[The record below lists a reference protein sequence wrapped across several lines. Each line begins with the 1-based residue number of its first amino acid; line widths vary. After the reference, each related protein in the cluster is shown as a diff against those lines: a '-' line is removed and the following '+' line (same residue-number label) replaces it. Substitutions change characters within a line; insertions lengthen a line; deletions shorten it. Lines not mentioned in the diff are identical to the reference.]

1 MPTTSVE
8 LSTLSEP
15 NTIIVNVHNVCTKL
29 VFRKYPFINNLMR
42 QLVNY
47 FYGIFLGIEKSTFK
61 ARSRLFGYEVK
72 INSTTFLDGHTSC
85 FPVICEFKFDCSICC
100 VMINVYVT
108 FKPVITGT
116 K

>member
-1 MPTTSVE
+1 
-8 LSTLSEP
+8 
-15 NTIIVNVHNVCTKL
+15 
-29 VFRKYPFINNLMR
+29 MR

-47 FYGIFLGIEKSTFK
+47 FYGIFLGVEKSTFK

-72 INSTTFLDGHTSC
+72 INSTTFLDGHSSC
-85 FPVICEFKFDCSICC
+85 FPVICEFKFDYSICC